1 VTYRWK
7 DFNNGYNFDLDLV
20 AIRYLHTKLWA
31 PKAVK
36 VLVMGIMGFTL
47 GSFETK
53 CHLDVAPMER
63 RK

>member
-1 VTYRWK
+1 MTYRWK
-7 DFNNGYNFDLDLV
+7 AFDNGYNFDLDLV
-20 AIRYLHTKLWA
+20 AIGYPHTKLWA
-31 PKAVK
+31 PEVVK
-36 VLVMGIMGFTL
+36 VLAMGILGLAL